1 MNPFCPTQGCFAP
14 VAVAHAHMDYNS
26 TFYAGGSMVTYTCNP
41 TYELVGP
48 PSITCIQD
56 PAKSVYVWTPGP
68 NCLRKVY
75 ECGPLPKITNGK
87 HSDTYNRTVNS
98 TVAYTCDRDF
108 KLIGQETVACVLAI
122 NQSTATWTERPSCI
136 PGTLGRQFV
145 FGIPDIY
152 LGRPEYIK
160 MYISSTYA
168 STVFINAPGIGFNQN
183 ITTLANTTTA
193 VTIPDSIIA
202 TSAGLSNKA
211 VYVATDKPV
220 SAYVMVR
227 NATTSD
233 GFLLLPIT
241 AGANEFVVPSYDT
254 VEGSLSE
261 FLVTALED
269 SQVEV
274 RLRMSTGNITIG
286 GQSYISGQNFS
297 FVMNKLQTYL
307 VQHQHDLTGTHI
319 TSSKPVSVV
328 SGNTCTNVPKDITA
342 CDFLAEQLLPVRFWQ
357 HTYLCA
363 NLKTRRNN
371 RFRVLS
377 LMDNNAVNIGGTQ
390 VSLNNG
396 DFYEYV
402 SSNDVA
408 TAVVST
414 HPVLVLQF
422 AEGSYADNAIGD
434 PSMITVPSTDNQE
447 SEYFYE
453 TPTSVSFHYASIT
466 IPTDH
471 ASGLRMDGNTIS
483 RSDEQITTINIT
495 MFSIIRVSV
504 VAGKHHIYHVDSSVS
519 FGVIVYGFDT
529 DELYGFPLGLG
540 RYVPTSIKRN
550 KGSILPT
557 TPYHIQTQFFIDPNF
572 QQEIPGNPLSVKTV
586 ANVFVKT
593 FVDNVDWK
601 VKMRLHSCYAE
612 QTLDGFNGSYN
623 LINNGC
629 EMDANTHLLSQT
641 AHETRFVFQAFH
653 ISGLDQQ
660 LYINCDATICDT
672 SDLMSSHQCDQRPDC
687 AKQ

>member
-1 MNPFCPTQGCFAP
+1 MHWSQYVAVFCLISSLGCFAP

-136 PGTLGRQFV
+136 P
-145 FGIPDIY
+145 
-152 LGRPEYIK
+152 
-160 MYISSTYA
+160 
-168 STVFINAPGIGFNQN
+168 
-183 ITTLANTTTA
+183 
-193 VTIPDSIIA
+193 
-202 TSAGLSNKA
+202 
-211 VYVATDKPV
+211 
-220 SAYVMVR
+220 
-227 NATTSD
+227 
-233 GFLLLPIT
+233 
-241 AGANEFVVPSYDT
+241 
-254 VEGSLSE
+254 
-261 FLVTALED
+261 
-269 SQVEV
+269 
-274 RLRMSTGNITIG
+274 
-286 GQSYISGQNFS
+286 
-297 FVMNKLQTYL
+297 
-307 VQHQHDLTGTHI
+307 
-319 TSSKPVSVV
+319 
-328 SGNTCTNVPKDITA
+328 
-342 CDFLAEQLLPVRFWQ
+342 
-357 HTYLCA
+357 
-363 NLKTRRNN
+363 
-371 RFRVLS
+371 
-377 LMDNNAVNIGGTQ
+377 
-390 VSLNNG
+390 
-396 DFYEYV
+396 
-402 SSNDVA
+402 
-408 TAVVST
+408 
-414 HPVLVLQF
+414 
-422 AEGSYADNAIGD
+422 
-434 PSMITVPSTDNQE
+434 
-447 SEYFYE
+447 
-453 TPTSVSFHYASIT
+453 
-466 IPTDH
+466 DH